1 MRFEPTM
8 KQAVIRRTVRKFAE
22 SRLADAAVEM
32 DRTARFPWDLAR
44 EMADLQ
50 YFGLE
55 IPSEHGGAEL
65 DAVSSTMVVEEI
77 SRANAA
83 IGLCITVHNGV
94 SAYPIY
100 LFGTPEQRGRFLPLL
115 ASGEKIGTFC
125 LTEPNAGS
133 DIASIES
140 TATRQGDEYVLNG
153 NKIFVTNGGISGINL
168 ILARVHGAE
177 RKRGFTAFIVESE
190 RKGLDKGPPEDLMG
204 MRGNPVCP
212 ISLNDCRVPIHN
224 VLGREGEGMKVAL
237 SSLNGG
243 RIGIGA
249 QALGIAQASLDVS
262 LKYTGQ
268 RCQFGKRLVDFE
280 TIQKFL
286 ADMAVRIEGA
296 RLLIYR
302 ASHMKDRGLDYA
314 KESAMA
320 KLYASEVA
328 VDATRQGV
336 QIHGGYGFTKAY
348 PIERYYRDA
357 KVCEIYEGTSEIQ
370 RMVIGRSLL
379 REVSGSKGS
388 RKEDIVQDYQMQGR
402 QRVGTS

>member
-22 SRLADAAVEM
+22 SKLTDAAVEM
-32 DRTARFPWDLAR
+32 DKTARFPWDLAR
-44 EMADLQ
+44 EMADLN

-55 IPSEHGGAEL
+55 IPTEYGGAGL
-65 DAVSSTMVVEEI
+65 DAVSSSMVVEEI

-83 IGLCITVHNGV
+83 IGLCISVHNGV
-94 SAYPIY
+94 SVYPIY
-100 LFGTPEQRGRFLPLL
+100 LFGTPEQHRRFLPLL

-133 DIASIES
+133 DTSSIES
-140 TATRQGDEYVLNG
+140 TATRHGDEYVLNG
-153 NKIFVTNGGISGINL
+153 NKVFVTNGGISGINL
-168 ILARVHGAE
+168 ILARVQGAE
-177 RKRGFTAFIVESE
+177 RRKGLTVFIVESE
-190 RKGLDKGPPEDLMG
+190 RKGLDKGPTEDLMG

-212 ISLNDCRVPIHN
+212 LSLNDCRVPSHN
-224 VLGREGEGMKVAL
+224 VLGQEGEGVKVAL

-262 LKYTGQ
+262 LKYAGE
-268 RCQFGKRLVDFE
+268 RYQFGKKLVELE

-286 ADMAVRIEGA
+286 ADMAIRIEGA

-302 ASHMKDRGLDYA
+302 AAHLKDRGLDYA

-328 VDATRQGV
+328 VEASRRGV
-336 QIHGGYGFTKAY
+336 QIHGGYGYTKAY

-370 RMVIGRSLL
+370 RMVIARSLL
-379 REVSGSKGS
+379 REVSGPRVVEK
-388 RKEDIVQDYQMQGR
+388 
-402 QRVGTS
+402 QR